1 MPIATANGID
11 IAYDTFGSE
20 NDPPLLLIMGLA
32 CQMIFWPDDFCTD
45 LAARGFYVVRFD
57 NRDVGLSSKFDDAPV
72 PNVLAAFGGDH
83 STAAYALSDMAAD
96 AIGLMDYL
104 GIEAA
109 HIVGQSMGGMI
120 AQTLAIEYPER
131 ALSLTSISSTNG
143 DRTVGYPHPEA
154 TQQMLRPPATDREA
168 MIEASVEMW
177 RVLGGPVFPF
187 DEDYVRSR
195 ATRAHDRCHH
205 PLGVARQLMAI
216 LSQPDRTEALA
227 GLTVPAAVIH
237 GDADPLV
244 DVSGGRATAA
254 ALPDRELVIIEGM
267 GHDLPVGVW
276 PQIIDTI
283 VGVATRARS
292 AA

>member
-1 MPIATANGID
+1 MPIATANGLD
-11 IAYDTFGSE
+11 IAYDAFGSE

-32 CQMIFWPDDFCTD
+32 CQMIFWPDDFCAQV
-45 LAARGFYVVRFD
+45 AARGFHVVRFD

-72 PNVLAAFGGDH
+72 PNVLAGFGGDL
-83 STAAYALSDMAAD
+83 STAAYALFDMAAD
-96 AIGLMDYL
+96 AIGLMDHL
-104 GIEAA
+104 GIDAA

-120 AQTLAIEYPER
+120 AQTLAIEYPDR
-131 ALSLTSISSTNG
+131 TLSLTSISSTNG

-154 TQQMLRPPATDREA
+154 MQQLLRPPGADRES

-187 DEDYVRSR
+187 DEDYVRGR

-205 PLGVARQLMAI
+205 PVGVSRQLMAI
-216 LSQPDRTEALA
+216 VSQPDRTEAL
-227 GLTVPAAVIH
+227 GRVSVPTAVIH

-254 ALPDRELVIIEGM
+254 ALPDCEPVIIEGM